1 MSGWIKIN
9 RDLSNHWIW
18 QNSDYLKWWLDM
30 LIEVNHTPSKVN
42 IKNIIYEC
50 NRGEKLYSL
59 DTWAKRWNTNKSKV
73 RRFFELLQD
82 EGMISVK
89 SETQTTRVTICN
101 YDTYQSSDDNI
112 ETQTKRKRNANETH
126 LTPIQ
131 ERKERKEY
139 IDNNI
144 NDLEK
149 PNEIDWNG
157 LVLFFNKVTN
167 KNTRVV
173 NNKAKKQF
181 KERLKDGYTKEDIMK
196 AIRNCYKDPYHKENP
211 HYLTLEFISRPDK
224 FEKYT
229 DYKSKVVRLPEDWY
243 NRELTLEQREMLSP
257 QQLESWKR
265 NKLKTEMEGGKLR
278 PIER

>member
-82 EGMISVK
+82 EGMIVVK

-101 YDTYQSSDDNI
+101 YDSYQSNDDGV
-112 ETQTKRKRNANETH
+112 ETQMKRKRNANETH

-139 IDNNI
+139 ITSNNTGFS
-144 NDLEK
+144 K
-149 PNEIDWNG
+149 PDEIDWNG
-157 LVLFFNKVTN
+157 LISFFNKVTG
-167 KNTRVV
+167 KKTRVV
-173 NNKAKKQF
+173 GSKAKRQF
-181 KERLKDGYTKEDIMK
+181 KKRLDEGFKKEDIIS
-196 AIRNCYKDPYHKENP
+196 AIKNCFNDPYHKKNP
-211 HYLTLEFISRPDK
+211 HYLTLEFISREDK
-224 FEKYT
+224 LAKYS
-229 DYKSKVVRLPEDWY
+229 DYKKAEVKLPDDWFF
-243 NRELTLEQREMLSP
+243 RELTQEQKEILP
-257 QQLESWKR
+257 PE
-265 NKLKTEMEGGKLR
+265 KLKSWNLNKMKTELEGGKLR